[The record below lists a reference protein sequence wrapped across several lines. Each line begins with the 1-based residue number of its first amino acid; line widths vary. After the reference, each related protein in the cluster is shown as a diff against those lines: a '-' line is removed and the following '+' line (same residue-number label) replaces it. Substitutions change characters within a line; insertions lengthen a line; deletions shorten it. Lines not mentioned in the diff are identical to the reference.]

1 MINKQEIIIPHN
13 YTPRPY
19 QLGLWSAMIDDK
31 KKRAIYVWHR
41 RAGKDLLALNRIL
54 YSAMFEAVGTYWHI
68 FPSYA
73 QGAKSVWQET
83 NSEGRKYIDYIPG
96 ELIAKK
102 NEKELKITLKN
113 GSIYQIV
120 GSDNPDSLRG
130 AGIKGAVFSEYAE
143 QDPRAWGTIQPM
155 LLENN
160 GWAMFNFTPKGQ
172 NHAYELY
179 KMAQKMP
186 EVWHSEIKTAE
197 ETGVFTQEQLEQVKA
212 EILSEGKT
220 LDFFNQ
226 EFLCSFNNP
235 IEGAYYSKIIDDL
248 EKQEK
253 IGKFEW
259 ERQLP
264 VYTFWDL
271 GVGDA
276 TTIWF
281 AQFIGKEIR
290 IIDYIEDN
298 NRGLDSYIKEVKDK
312 PYIYQEHYAPHDISI
327 REFSNGKSRIETALE
342 LGLRF
347 LIAPKLSIDDGINA
361 VRSILPKC
369 FFNEA
374 TTRRGLLTLKNYKK
388 DFDNK
393 NNTFKLQPKHD
404 WASHGADAFRYLAVS
419 YRENIGQSITTDD
432 YILEEFM
439 NASNRNT
446 ITGY

>member
-13 YTPRPY
+13 YKPRPY
-19 QLGLWSAMIDDK
+19 QMGLWNAMIDEK

-83 NSEGRKYIDYIPG
+83 NSEGRKYIDYIPQ

-172 NHAYELY
+172 NHAYELF

-235 IEGAYYSKIIDDL
+235 IEGAYYSKIIDDID
-248 EKQEK
+248 KQGR
-253 IGKFEW
+253 IGNYPHNPA
-259 ERQLP
+259 LP

-281 AQFIGKEIR
+281 AQFIGNEVR

-298 NRGLDSYIKEVKDK
+298 NRGMNTYIKEVKDK
-312 PYIYQEHYAPHDISI
+312 PYIYEQHYAPHDIQI
-327 REFSNGKSRIETALE
+327 REFTNGKSRLETALE

-347 LIAPKLSIDDGINA
+347 MIAPKLSIEDGIDA
-361 VRSILPKC
+361 VRAILPKC

-374 TTRRGLLTLKNYKK
+374 TTRRGLLAIKNYKK
-388 DFDNK
+388 EFDNK

-419 YRENIGQSITTDD
+419 YRENIGQTKQRWDTALSSPIT
-432 YILEEFM
+432 Y
-439 NASNRNT
+439 
-446 ITGY
+446 

>member
-83 NSEGRKYIDYIPG
+83 NSEGRKYIDYIPQ

-186 EVWHSEIKTAE
+186 DVWHSEIKTAE
-197 ETGVFTQEQLEQVKA
+197 ETGVFTSEQLEQVKA

-248 EKQEK
+248 DKQGR
-253 IGKFEW
+253 IGNFPHNPA
-259 ERQLP
+259 LP
-264 VYTFWDL
+264 VFTFWDL

-281 AQFIGKEIR
+281 AQFVGNEIR

-312 PYIYQEHYAPHDISI
+312 TYIYEQHYAPHDIQI
-327 REFSNGKSRIETALE
+327 REFTNGKSRLETAYE

-347 LIAPKLSIDDGINA
+347 MIAPKLSIDDGINA

-388 DFDNK
+388 EFDNK

-419 YRENIGQSITTDD
+419 YRENIGQSRQRWDTAISSPIT
-432 YILEEFM
+432 Y
-439 NASNRNT
+439 
-446 ITGY
+446 

>member
-1 MINKQEIIIPHN
+1 MRNKQEIIIP
-13 YTPRPY
+13 YKYIPRPY
-19 QLGLWSAMIDDK
+19 QMGLWEAMIVRK
-31 KKRAIYVWHR
+31 IKRAIYVWHR
-41 RAGKDLLALNRIL
+41 RAGKDLEALNII
-54 YSAMFEAVGTYWHI
+54 MHEAVFGAIGTYWHI

-73 QGAKSVWQET
+73 QGAKSIWQET
-83 NSEGRKYIDYIPG
+83 NSKGRKYIDYIPK

-130 AGIKGAVFSEYAE
+130 AGIKGAVFSEFAE
-143 QDPRAWGTIQPM
+143 QDPRVWGTIQPM

-160 GWAMFNFTPKGQ
+160 GFAMFNFTPKGQ
-172 NHAYELY
+172 NHAYELF

-197 ETGVFTQEQLEQVKA
+197 ETGVFTKEQLEQVKS

-248 EKQEK
+248 EKQGR
-253 IGKFEW
+253 IGDYPW
-259 ERQLP
+259 ERRLP

-281 AQFIGKEIR
+281 AQFIRNEIR

-298 NRGLDSYIKEVKDK
+298 NKGLDSYIKEVKDK
-312 PYIYQEHYAPHDISI
+312 PYIYQDHYAPHDIVV
-327 REFSNGKSRIETALE
+327 REFTNGKSRIETALE

-347 LIAPKLSIDDGINA
+347 LITPKLSVDDGINA
-361 VRSILPKC
+361 VRAMLPKC

-374 TTRRGLLTLKNYKK
+374 TTRRGLLALKNYKK
-388 DFDNK
+388 EFDNK

-404 WASHGADAFRYLAVS
+404 WASHGADAFRYLAIS
-419 YRENIGQSITTDD
+419 YSENIGQQQQQQSH
-432 YILEEFM
+432 YIYQP
-439 NASNRNT
+439 T
-446 ITGY
+446 YY

>member
-54 YSAMFEAVGTYWHI
+54 FSAMFEAVGTYWHI

-83 NSEGRKYIDYIPG
+83 NSEGRKYIDYIPQ

-186 EVWHSEIKTAE
+186 DVWHSEIKTAE

-259 ERQLP
+259 EQQLP

-281 AQFIGKEIR
+281 AQFIDKEIR

-298 NRGLDSYIKEVKDK
+298 NKGLNSYIKEVKNK
-312 PYIYQEHYAPHDISI
+312 PYIYEQHYAPHDIQI

-347 LIAPKLSIDDGINA
+347 SIAPRLSVEDGINA
-361 VRSILPKC
+361 VRSILHKC
-369 FFNEA
+369 FFNES
-374 TTRRGLLTLKNYKK
+374 TTKKGLLALKNYKK

-393 NNTFKLQPKHD
+393 NNVFKLQPKHD

-419 YRENIGQSITTDD
+419 YRKDIAQSSIQDE

-439 NASNRNT
+439 NASNRNA

>member
-1 MINKQEIIIPHN
+1 MMINKQEIIIPHN

-83 NSEGRKYIDYIPG
+83 NSEGRKYIDYIPQ

-186 EVWHSEIKTAE
+186 DVWHSEIKTAE
-197 ETGVFTQEQLEQVKA
+197 ETGVFTSEQLEQVKA

-248 EKQEK
+248 DKQGR
-253 IGKFEW
+253 IGNFPHNPA
-259 ERQLP
+259 LP
-264 VYTFWDL
+264 VFTFWDL

-281 AQFIGKEIR
+281 AQFVGNEIR

-312 PYIYQEHYAPHDISI
+312 TYIYEQHYAPHDIQI
-327 REFSNGKSRIETALE
+327 REFTNGKSRLETAYE

-347 LIAPKLSIDDGINA
+347 MIAPKLSIDDGINA

-388 DFDNK
+388 EFDNK

-419 YRENIGQSITTDD
+419 YRENIGQSRQRWDTAISSPIT
-432 YILEEFM
+432 Y
-439 NASNRNT
+439 
-446 ITGY
+446 

>member
-13 YTPRPY
+13 YKPRPY
-19 QLGLWSAMIDDK
+19 QMGLWDAMINDK

-83 NSEGRKYIDYIPG
+83 NSEGRKYIDYIPQ

-197 ETGVFTQEQLEQVKA
+197 QTGVFTQEQLEQVKA

-235 IEGAYYSKIIDDL
+235 IEGAYYSKIIDDI
-248 EKQEK
+248 EKQGK
-253 IGKFEW
+253 IGNYPYDPA
-259 ERQLP
+259 LP

-281 AQFIGKEIR
+281 AQFINKEIR

-298 NRGLDSYIKEVKDK
+298 NRGMNTYIKEVKDK
-312 PYIYQEHYAPHDISI
+312 PYIYEQHYAPHDIQI
-327 REFSNGKSRIETALE
+327 REFTNGKSRLETALE

-347 LIAPKLSIDDGINA
+347 MIAPKLSIEDGIDA
-361 VRSILPKC
+361 VRAILPKC

-374 TTRRGLLTLKNYKK
+374 TTRRGLLTIKNYKK
-388 DFDNK
+388 EFDNK

-419 YRENIGQSITTDD
+419 YRENIGQTKQRWDTAISSPIT
-432 YILEEFM
+432 Y
-439 NASNRNT
+439 
-446 ITGY
+446 

>member
-1 MINKQEIIIPHN
+1 MNNNKLEIQIPYN
-13 YTPRPY
+13 YTPRLY
-19 QLGLWSAMIDDK
+19 QLGVWNAMIIDK
-31 KKRAIYVWHR
+31 IKRAIYVWHR

-54 YSAMFEAVGTYWHI
+54 FSAIFEAVGTYWHI

-83 NSEGRKYIDYIPG
+83 NSEGRKYIDYIPKS
-96 ELIAKK
+96 LIAKK

-143 QDPRAWGTIQPM
+143 QDPRAWATIQPM

-172 NHAYELY
+172 NHAYELF

-248 EKQEK
+248 DKQGR
-253 IGKFEW
+253 IGNYPW
-259 ERQLP
+259 EQQLP

-281 AQFIGKEIR
+281 AQFIGNEIR

-298 NRGLDSYIKEVKDK
+298 NRGLASYIKEVKDK
-312 PYIYQEHYAPHDISI
+312 PYIYEQHFAPHDIQI
-327 REFSNGKSRIETALE
+327 REFSNGKSRLETAME

-347 LIAPKLSIDDGINA
+347 SIAPKLSIEDGIDA
-361 VRSILPKC
+361 VRAILPKC
-369 FFNEA
+369 FFNET

-388 DFDNK
+388 EFDNK

-419 YRENIGQSITTDD
+419 YRKDISQAKQQWDTAISSPL
-432 YILEEFM
+432 Y
-439 NASNRNT
+439 
-446 ITGY
+446 Y

>member
-1 MINKQEIIIPHN
+1 MINKQQLTIPHN
-13 YTPRPY
+13 YTPRTY
-19 QLGLWSAMIDDK
+19 QMNLWRAMIEDK

-41 RAGKDLLALNRIL
+41 RAGKDLLALNVIIYQAL
-54 YSAMFEAVGTYWHI
+54 FGAVGTYWHI

-83 NSEGRKYIDYIPG
+83 NSEGRKYIDYIPR

-102 NEKELKITLKN
+102 NEKELKITFKN

-130 AGIKGAVFSEYAE
+130 AGIKGAVFSEFAE

-160 GWAMFNFTPKGQ
+160 GFAMFNFTPKGQ
-172 NHAYELY
+172 NHAYELF

-197 ETGVFTQEQLEQVKA
+197 ETGVFTKEQLEQVKA

-248 EKQEK
+248 DKQGR
-253 IGKFEW
+253 IGNYPW

-276 TTIWF
+276 NTIWF
-281 AQFIGKEIR
+281 AQFIRNEVR

-298 NRGLDSYIKEVKDK
+298 NRGLDSYVKEVKDK
-312 PYIYQEHYAPHDISI
+312 PYIYADHYAPHDIVI
-327 REFSNGKSRIETALE
+327 REYTNGKARIETALE

-347 LIAPKLSIDDGINA
+347 LIAPKLLIDDGHDA
-361 VRSILPKC
+361 VRKILPSC
-369 FFNEA
+369 FFNET
-374 TTRRGLLTLKNYKK
+374 TTRRGLLALKNYKK
-388 DFDNK
+388 EFDNK
-393 NNTFKLQPKHD
+393 NNTFKLYPKHD

-419 YRENIGQSITTDD
+419 YRENIGQQQQQQSH
-432 YILEEFM
+432 YIYQP
-439 NASNRNT
+439 T
-446 ITGY
+446 YY

>member
-19 QLGLWSAMIDDK
+19 QLGLWSAMIDNK

-83 NSEGRKYIDYIPG
+83 NSEGRKYIDYIPQ

-186 EVWHSEIKTAE
+186 DVWHSEIKTAE

-253 IGKFEW
+253 IGKYEW

-312 PYIYQEHYAPHDISI
+312 TYIYEQHYAPHDIQI
-327 REFSNGKSRIETALE
+327 REFTNGKSRIETALE

-419 YRENIGQSITTDD
+419 YRENISQSITTDD
-432 YILEEFM
+432 YVLEEFM

>member
-13 YTPRPY
+13 YKPRPY
-19 QLGLWSAMIDDK
+19 QMGLWDAMINDK

-83 NSEGRKYIDYIPG
+83 NSEGRKYIDYIPQ

-172 NHAYELY
+172 NHAYELF

-235 IEGAYYSKIIDDL
+235 IEGAYYSKIIDDID
-248 EKQEK
+248 KQGR
-253 IGKFEW
+253 IGNYPYNPA
-259 ERQLP
+259 LP

-281 AQFIGKEIR
+281 AQFIGDEVR

-298 NRGLDSYIKEVKDK
+298 NRGMNTYIKEAKDK
-312 PYIYQEHYAPHDISI
+312 PYIYEQHYAPHDIQI
-327 REFSNGKSRIETALE
+327 REFTNGKSRLETALE

-347 LIAPKLSIDDGINA
+347 MIAPKLSIEDGIDA
-361 VRSILPKC
+361 VRAILPKC

-374 TTRRGLLTLKNYKK
+374 TTRRGLLTIKNYKK
-388 DFDNK
+388 EFDNK

-419 YRENIGQSITTDD
+419 YRENIGQTKQRWDTAISSPIT
-432 YILEEFM
+432 Y
-439 NASNRNT
+439 
-446 ITGY
+446 

>member
-19 QLGLWSAMIDDK
+19 QLGLWNAMIDDK

-83 NSEGRKYIDYIPG
+83 NSEGRKYIDYIPQ

-186 EVWHSEIKTAE
+186 DVWHSEIKTAE
-197 ETGVFTQEQLEQVKA
+197 ETGVFTSEQLEQVKA

-248 EKQEK
+248 DKQGR
-253 IGKFEW
+253 IGNFPHNPA
-259 ERQLP
+259 LP
-264 VYTFWDL
+264 VFTFWDL

-281 AQFIGKEIR
+281 AQFVGNEIR

-312 PYIYQEHYAPHDISI
+312 TYIYEQHYAPHDIQI
-327 REFSNGKSRIETALE
+327 REFTNGKSRLETAYE

-347 LIAPKLSIDDGINA
+347 MIAPKLSIDDGINA

-388 DFDNK
+388 EFDNK

-419 YRENIGQSITTDD
+419 YRENIGQSRQRWDTAISSPIT
-432 YILEEFM
+432 Y
-439 NASNRNT
+439 
-446 ITGY
+446 

>member
-1 MINKQEIIIPHN
+1 LNNNKLEIQIPHN
-13 YTPRPY
+13 YTPRLY
-19 QLGLWSAMIDDK
+19 QLGLWNAMIIDK
-31 KKRAIYVWHR
+31 KKRVIYVWHR

-83 NSEGRKYIDYIPG
+83 NSEGRKYIDYIPKS
-96 ELIAKK
+96 LIAKK

-143 QDPRAWGTIQPM
+143 QDPRAWATIQPM

-172 NHAYELY
+172 NHAYELF

-248 EKQEK
+248 DKQGR
-253 IGKFEW
+253 IGNYPW
-259 ERQLP
+259 EQQLP

-281 AQFIGKEIR
+281 AQFIGNEIR

-298 NRGLDSYIKEVKDK
+298 NRGLNSYIKEVKDK
-312 PYIYQEHYAPHDISI
+312 PYIYEQHFAPHDIQI
-327 REFSNGKSRIETALE
+327 REFSNGKSRLETAME

-347 LIAPKLSIDDGINA
+347 SIAPKLSIEDGIDA

-369 FFNEA
+369 FFNET

-388 DFDNK
+388 EFDNK

-419 YRENIGQSITTDD
+419 YRKDISQAKQQWDTAISSPL
-432 YILEEFM
+432 Y
-439 NASNRNT
+439 
-446 ITGY
+446 Y

>member
-13 YTPRPY
+13 YKPRPY
-19 QLGLWSAMIDDK
+19 QMGLWDAMINDK

-83 NSEGRKYIDYIPG
+83 NSEGRKYIDYIPQ

-197 ETGVFTQEQLEQVKA
+197 ETGVFTQQQLEQVKA

-235 IEGAYYSKIIDDL
+235 IEGAYYSKIIDDID
-248 EKQEK
+248 KQGR
-253 IGKFEW
+253 IGNYPYNPA
-259 ERQLP
+259 LP

-281 AQFIGKEIR
+281 AQFIGDEVR

-298 NRGLDSYIKEVKDK
+298 NRGMNTYIKEVKDK
-312 PYIYQEHYAPHDISI
+312 PYIYEQHYAPHDIQI
-327 REFSNGKSRIETALE
+327 REFTNGKSRLETALE

-347 LIAPKLSIDDGINA
+347 MIAPKLSIEDGIDA
-361 VRSILPKC
+361 VRAILPKC
-369 FFNEA
+369 FFNEP
-374 TTRRGLLTLKNYKK
+374 TTRRGLLTIKNYKK
-388 DFDNK
+388 EFDNK

-419 YRENIGQSITTDD
+419 YRENIGQTKQRWDTAISSPIT
-432 YILEEFM
+432 Y
-439 NASNRNT
+439 
-446 ITGY
+446 

>member
-1 MINKQEIIIPHN
+1 MIE
-13 YTPRPY
+13 Y
-19 QLGLWSAMIDDK
+19 K

-54 YSAMFEAVGTYWHI
+54 YAGLFEAVGTYWHI

-73 QGAKSVWQET
+73 QGAKSIWQET
-83 NSEGRKYIDYIPG
+83 NSEGRKYIDYIPR

-130 AGIKGAVFSEYAE
+130 AGIKGAVFSEFAE
-143 QDPRAWGTIQPM
+143 QDPRVWGTIQPM

-160 GWAMFNFTPKGQ
+160 GFAMFNFTPKGQ

-186 EVWHSEIKTAE
+186 DVWHSEIKTAE
-197 ETGVFTQEQLEQVKA
+197 ETGVFTKEQLEQVKA

-248 EKQEK
+248 DKQGR
-253 IGKFEW
+253 IGNYPW

-264 VYTFWDL
+264 VSTFWDL

-281 AQFIGKEIR
+281 AQFIRNEIR

-298 NRGLDSYIKEVKDK
+298 NKGLDSYIKEVKDK
-312 PYIYQEHYAPHDISI
+312 PYIYQDHYAPHDIVV

-347 LIAPKLSIDDGINA
+347 LIAPKLSVDDGINA
-361 VRSILPKC
+361 VRKILPSC
-369 FFNEA
+369 FFNET
-374 TTRRGLLTLKNYKK
+374 TTRRGLLALKNYKK
-388 DFDNK
+388 EFDNK

-404 WASHGADAFRYLAVS
+404 WASHGADAFRYLAIS
-419 YRENIGQSITTDD
+419 YSENIGQQQQQQSH
-432 YILEEFM
+432 YIYKP
-439 NASNRNT
+439 T
-446 ITGY
+446 YY

>member
-1 MINKQEIIIPHN
+1 MTNKQEIIIPHN

-19 QLGLWSAMIDDK
+19 QMGLWSAMIDNK

-83 NSEGRKYIDYIPG
+83 NSEGRKYIDYIPQ

-197 ETGVFTQEQLEQVKA
+197 ETGVFTSEQLEQVKA

-248 EKQEK
+248 DKQGR
-253 IGKFEW
+253 IGDYPW

-264 VYTFWDL
+264 VFTFWDL

-312 PYIYQEHYAPHDISI
+312 TYIYEQHYAPHDIQI
-327 REFSNGKSRIETALE
+327 REFTNGKSRLETAYE

-347 LIAPKLSIDDGINA
+347 MIAPKLSIDDGINA

-388 DFDNK
+388 EFDNK

-419 YRENIGQSITTDD
+419 YRENIGQSRQRWDTAISSPIT
-432 YILEEFM
+432 Y
-439 NASNRNT
+439 
-446 ITGY
+446 

>member
-19 QLGLWSAMIDDK
+19 QMGLWDAMISDK

-83 NSEGRKYIDYIPG
+83 NSEGRKYIDYIPQ

-172 NHAYELY
+172 NHAYELF

-186 EVWHSEIKTAE
+186 EVWHSEIKTAK

-235 IEGAYYSKIIDDL
+235 IEGAYYSKIIDDID
-248 EKQEK
+248 KQGR
-253 IGKFEW
+253 IGNYPYNPA
-259 ERQLP
+259 LP

-281 AQFIGKEIR
+281 AQFIGNEIR

-298 NRGLDSYIKEVKDK
+298 NRGMNTYIKEVKDK
-312 PYIYQEHYAPHDISI
+312 AYIYEQHYAPHDIQI
-327 REFSNGKSRIETALE
+327 REFTNGKSRLETALE

-347 LIAPKLSIDDGINA
+347 MIAPKLSIEDGIDA
-361 VRSILPKC
+361 VRAILPKC

-374 TTRRGLLTLKNYKK
+374 TTRRGLLTIKNYKK
-388 DFDNK
+388 EFDNK

-419 YRENIGQSITTDD
+419 YRENIGQTKQQWDTALSSPIT
-432 YILEEFM
+432 Y
-439 NASNRNT
+439 
-446 ITGY
+446 

>member
-1 MINKQEIIIPHN
+1 MGLWDAMIN
-13 YTPRPY
+13 
-19 QLGLWSAMIDDK
+19 DK

-83 NSEGRKYIDYIPG
+83 NSEGRKYIDYIPQ

-197 ETGVFTQEQLEQVKA
+197 ETGVFTVEQLEQVKA

-235 IEGAYYSKIIDDL
+235 IEGAYYSKIIDDID
-248 EKQEK
+248 KQGR
-253 IGKFEW
+253 IGNYPHNPA
-259 ERQLP
+259 LP

-281 AQFIGKEIR
+281 AQFIGNEVR

-298 NRGLDSYIKEVKDK
+298 NRGMNTYIKEVKDK
-312 PYIYQEHYAPHDISI
+312 LYIYEQHYAPHDIQI
-327 REFSNGKSRIETALE
+327 REFTNGKSRLETALE

-347 LIAPKLSIDDGINA
+347 MIAPKLSIEDGIDA
-361 VRSILPKC
+361 VRAILPKC

-374 TTRRGLLTLKNYKK
+374 TTRRGLLTIKNYKK
-388 DFDNK
+388 EFDNK

-419 YRENIGQSITTDD
+419 YRENIGQTKQRWDTALCSPIT
-432 YILEEFM
+432 Y
-439 NASNRNT
+439 
-446 ITGY
+446 

>member
-83 NSEGRKYIDYIPG
+83 NSEGRKYIDYIPQ

-248 EKQEK
+248 DKQGR
-253 IGKFEW
+253 ISDYPHNPA
-259 ERQLP
+259 LP
-264 VYTFWDL
+264 VFTFWDL

-281 AQFIGKEIR
+281 AQFIGNEIR

-312 PYIYQEHYAPHDISI
+312 IYIYEQHYAPHDIQI
-327 REFSNGKSRIETALE
+327 REFTNGKSRLETAYE

-388 DFDNK
+388 EFDNK

-419 YRENIGQSITTDD
+419 YRENIGQSRQRWDTAISSPIT
-432 YILEEFM
+432 Y
-439 NASNRNT
+439 
-446 ITGY
+446 

>member
-13 YTPRPY
+13 YKPRPY
-19 QLGLWSAMIDDK
+19 QMGLWDAMINDK

-83 NSEGRKYIDYIPG
+83 NSEGRKYIDYIPQ

-197 ETGVFTQEQLEQVKA
+197 ETGVFTVEQLEQVKA

-235 IEGAYYSKIIDDL
+235 IEGAYYSKIIDDID
-248 EKQEK
+248 KQGR
-253 IGKFEW
+253 IGNYPHNPA
-259 ERQLP
+259 LP

-281 AQFIGKEIR
+281 AQFIGNEVR

-298 NRGLDSYIKEVKDK
+298 NRGMNTYIKEVKDK
-312 PYIYQEHYAPHDISI
+312 LYIYEQHYAPHDIQI
-327 REFSNGKSRIETALE
+327 REFTNGKSRLETALE

-347 LIAPKLSIDDGINA
+347 MIAPKLSIEDGIDA
-361 VRSILPKC
+361 VRAILPKC

-374 TTRRGLLTLKNYKK
+374 TTRRGLLTIKNYKK
-388 DFDNK
+388 EFDNK

-419 YRENIGQSITTDD
+419 YRENIGQTKQRWDTALCSPIT
-432 YILEEFM
+432 Y
-439 NASNRNT
+439 
-446 ITGY
+446 

>member
-1 MINKQEIIIPHN
+1 MTNINKQELIIPHN
-13 YTPRPY
+13 YQPRAY

-54 YSAMFEAVGTYWHI
+54 YSACFEAIGTYWHI

-83 NSEGRKYIDYIPG
+83 NSEGRKYIDYIPKS
-96 ELIAKK
+96 LIAKR

-172 NHAYELY
+172 NHAYELF

-186 EVWHSEIKTAE
+186 DVWHSEIKTAE
-197 ETGVFTQEQLEQVKA
+197 ETGVFTSEQLEQVKA

-248 EKQEK
+248 DKQGR
-253 IGKFEW
+253 IGNYPW

-264 VYTFWDL
+264 VFTFWDL

-281 AQFIGKEIR
+281 AQFINNEIR

-298 NRGLDSYIKEVKDK
+298 NKGLNSYIKEVKDK
-312 PYIYQEHYAPHDISI
+312 PYIYEQHYAPHDIQI
-327 REFSNGKSRIETALE
+327 REFSNGKSRLETAME

-347 LIAPKLSIDDGINA
+347 MIAPKLSIEDGIDA

-369 FFNEA
+369 FFNET

-388 DFDNK
+388 EFDNK
-393 NNTFKLQPKHD
+393 NNVFKLQPKHY

-419 YRENIGQSITTDD
+419 YRKDIAQAMHKPD
-432 YILEEFM
+432 YAEPWKL
-439 NASNRNT
+439 NYR
-446 ITGY
+446 

>member
-13 YTPRPY
+13 YKPRPY
-19 QLGLWSAMIDDK
+19 QMGLWDAMIEHK

-83 NSEGRKYIDYIPG
+83 NSEGRKYIDYIPQ
-96 ELIAKK
+96 ELVAKK

-172 NHAYELY
+172 NHAYELF

-235 IEGAYYSKIIDDL
+235 IEGAYYSKIIDDID
-248 EKQEK
+248 KQGR
-253 IGKFEW
+253 IGNYPHNPA
-259 ERQLP
+259 LP

-281 AQFIGKEIR
+281 AQFIGNEVR

-298 NRGLDSYIKEVKDK
+298 NRGMNTYIKEVKDK
-312 PYIYQEHYAPHDISI
+312 PYIYEQHYAPHDIQI
-327 REFSNGKSRIETALE
+327 REFTNGKSRLETALE

-347 LIAPKLSIDDGINA
+347 MIAPKLSIEDGIDA
-361 VRSILPKC
+361 VRAILPKC

-388 DFDNK
+388 EFDNK

-419 YRENIGQSITTDD
+419 YRENIGQTKQQWDTALSSPIT
-432 YILEEFM
+432 Y
-439 NASNRNT
+439 
-446 ITGY
+446 

>member
-1 MINKQEIIIPHN
+1 MD
-13 YTPRPY
+13 
-19 QLGLWSAMIDDK
+19 LWQAMIEDK

-41 RAGKDLLALNRIL
+41 RAGKDLLALNVIIYQAL
-54 YSAMFEAVGTYWHI
+54 FGAVGTYWHI

-83 NSEGRKYIDYIPG
+83 NSEGRKYIDYIPKQ
-96 ELIAKK
+96 LIAKK
-102 NEKELKITLKN
+102 NEKELKITFKN

-130 AGIKGAVFSEYAE
+130 AGIKGAVFSEFAE

-160 GWAMFNFTPKGQ
+160 GFAMFNFTPKGQ
-172 NHAYELY
+172 NHAYELF

-197 ETGVFTQEQLEQVKA
+197 ETGVFSQEQLEQVKS
-212 EILSEGKT
+212 EILAEGKT

-248 EKQEK
+248 DKQGR
-253 IGKFEW
+253 IGNYPW

-276 TTIWF
+276 NTIWF
-281 AQFIGKEIR
+281 AQFIRNEVR

-298 NRGLDSYIKEVKDK
+298 NKGLDSYIKEVKDK
-312 PYIYQEHYAPHDISI
+312 PYIYADHYAPHDIVI
-327 REFSNGKSRIETALE
+327 REYTNGKARIETALE

-347 LIAPKLSIDDGINA
+347 LIAPKLSIDDGHDA
-361 VRSILPKC
+361 VRKILPSC
-369 FFNEA
+369 FFNET
-374 TTRRGLLTLKNYKK
+374 TTRRGLLALKNYKK
-388 DFDNK
+388 EFDNK
-393 NNTFKLQPKHD
+393 NNTFKLYPKHD

-419 YRENIGQSITTDD
+419 YRENIGQQQHQQTH
-432 YILEEFM
+432 YIYKP
-439 NASNRNT
+439 T
-446 ITGY
+446 YY

>member
-13 YTPRPY
+13 YKPRLY
-19 QLGLWSAMIDDK
+19 QMGLWDAMINDK

-83 NSEGRKYIDYIPG
+83 NSEGRKYIDYIPQ

-172 NHAYELY
+172 NHAYELF

-186 EVWHSEIKTAE
+186 DVWHSEIKTAE
-197 ETGVFTQEQLEQVKA
+197 ETGVFTQQQLEQVKA

-235 IEGAYYSKIIDDL
+235 IEGAYYSKIIDDID
-248 EKQEK
+248 KQGR
-253 IGKFEW
+253 IGNYPYDPA
-259 ERQLP
+259 LP

-281 AQFIGKEIR
+281 AQFIGNEIR

-298 NRGLDSYIKEVKDK
+298 NRGMNTYIKEVKDK
-312 PYIYQEHYAPHDISI
+312 PYIYEQHYAPHDIQI
-327 REFSNGKSRIETALE
+327 REFTNGKSRLETALE

-347 LIAPKLSIDDGINA
+347 MIAPKLSIEDGIDA
-361 VRSILPKC
+361 VRAILPKC
-369 FFNEA
+369 FFNEP
-374 TTRRGLLTLKNYKK
+374 TTRRGLLTIKNYKK
-388 DFDNK
+388 EFDNK

-419 YRENIGQSITTDD
+419 YRENIGQTKQRWDTAISSPIT
-432 YILEEFM
+432 Y
-439 NASNRNT
+439 
-446 ITGY
+446 

>member
-1 MINKQEIIIPHN
+1 MTNKQEIIIPHN
-13 YTPRPY
+13 YKPRPY
-19 QLGLWSAMIDDK
+19 QIDLWRAMIEYK

-54 YSAMFEAVGTYWHI
+54 YGAMFEAVGTYWHI

-73 QGAKSVWQET
+73 QGAKSIWQET
-83 NSEGRKYIDYIPG
+83 NSEGRKYIDYIPR

-143 QDPRAWGTIQPM
+143 QDPRVWGTIQPM

-160 GWAMFNFTPKGQ
+160 GFAMFNFTPKGQ

-186 EVWHSEIKTAE
+186 DVWHSEIKTAE
-197 ETGVFTQEQLEQVKA
+197 ETGVFTKEQLEQVKS

-248 EKQEK
+248 DKQGR

-281 AQFIGKEIR
+281 AQFIRNEIR

-312 PYIYQEHYAPHDISI
+312 PYIYADHYAPHDIVV
-327 REFSNGKSRIETALE
+327 REFTNGKSRIETALE

-347 LIAPKLSIDDGINA
+347 LITPKLSVDDGINA

-374 TTRRGLLTLKNYKK
+374 TTRRGLLALKNYKK
-388 DFDNK
+388 EFDNK

-404 WASHGADAFRYLAVS
+404 WASHGADAFRYLAIS
-419 YRENIGQSITTDD
+419 YSENIGQQQQQQSH
-432 YILEEFM
+432 YIYKP
-439 NASNRNT
+439 T
-446 ITGY
+446 YY

>member
-1 MINKQEIIIPHN
+1 MYPQALLELMINKQQIIIPHN
-13 YTPRPY
+13 YKPRDY
-19 QLGLWSAMIDDK
+19 QMDLWQAMIEYK
-31 KKRAIYVWHR
+31 KKRVIYVWHR

-73 QGAKSVWQET
+73 QGAKSIWQET
-83 NSEGRKYIDYIPG
+83 NSEGRKYIDYIPR

-143 QDPRAWGTIQPM
+143 QDPRVWGTIQPM

-160 GWAMFNFTPKGQ
+160 GFAMFNFTPKGQ

-186 EVWHSEIKTAE
+186 DVWHSEIKTAE
-197 ETGVFTQEQLEQVKA
+197 ETGVFSQEQLEQVKS

-248 EKQEK
+248 DKQGK

-281 AQFIGKEIR
+281 AQFIRNEIR

-312 PYIYQEHYAPHDISI
+312 PYIYADHYAPHDIVV
-327 REFSNGKSRIETALE
+327 REFTNGKSRIETALE

-347 LIAPKLSIDDGINA
+347 LIAPKLSVDDGINA
-361 VRSILPKC
+361 VRKILPSC

-374 TTRRGLLTLKNYKK
+374 TTRRGLLALKNYKK
-388 DFDNK
+388 EFDNK

-404 WASHGADAFRYLAVS
+404 WASHGADAFRYLAIS
-419 YRENIGQSITTDD
+419 YSENIGQQQRQTHYD
-432 YILEEFM
+432 YQQIH
-439 NASNRNT
+439 
-446 ITGY
+446 Y

>member
-13 YTPRPY
+13 YQPRPY
-19 QLGLWSAMIDDK
+19 QMGLWNAMIDDK

-83 NSEGRKYIDYIPG
+83 NSEGRKYIDYIPQ

-197 ETGVFTQEQLEQVKA
+197 ETGVFTQEQLEQVRA

-248 EKQEK
+248 DKQGR
-253 IGKFEW
+253 IGDYPHNPA
-259 ERQLP
+259 LP
-264 VYTFWDL
+264 VFTFWDL
-271 GVGDA
+271 GIGDA

-281 AQFIGKEIR
+281 AQFVGNEIR

-298 NRGLDSYIKEVKDK
+298 NRGLASYIKEVKDK
-312 PYIYQEHYAPHDISI
+312 TYVYEQHYAPHDIQI
-327 REFSNGKSRIETALE
+327 REFSNGKSRLETAYE

-347 LIAPKLSIDDGINA
+347 MIAPKLSIDDGIDA

-388 DFDNK
+388 EFDNK

-419 YRENIGQSITTDD
+419 YRENIGQSRQRWDTAISSPTT
-432 YILEEFM
+432 Y
-439 NASNRNT
+439 
-446 ITGY
+446 

>member
-1 MINKQEIIIPHN
+1 M
-13 YTPRPY
+13 
-19 QLGLWSAMIDDK
+19 GLWDAMIESK

-83 NSEGRKYIDYIPG
+83 NSEGRKYIDYIPQ

-235 IEGAYYSKIIDDL
+235 IEGAYYSKIIDDID
-248 EKQEK
+248 KQGR
-253 IGKFEW
+253 IGNYPYNPA
-259 ERQLP
+259 LP

-281 AQFIGKEIR
+281 AQFIGNEVR

-298 NRGLDSYIKEVKDK
+298 NRGMNTYIKEVKDK
-312 PYIYQEHYAPHDISI
+312 PYIYEQHYAPHDIQI
-327 REFSNGKSRIETALE
+327 REFTNGKSRLETALE

-347 LIAPKLSIDDGINA
+347 MIAPKLSIEDGIDA
-361 VRSILPKC
+361 VRAILPKC

-374 TTRRGLLTLKNYKK
+374 TTRRGLLTIKNYKK
-388 DFDNK
+388 EFDNK

-419 YRENIGQSITTDD
+419 YRENIGQTKQRWDTALSSPIT
-432 YILEEFM
+432 Y
-439 NASNRNT
+439 
-446 ITGY
+446 

>member
-13 YTPRPY
+13 YKPRPY
-19 QLGLWSAMIDDK
+19 QMGLWDAMIESK

-83 NSEGRKYIDYIPG
+83 NSEGRKYIDYIPQ

-235 IEGAYYSKIIDDL
+235 IEGAYYSKIIDDID
-248 EKQEK
+248 KQGR
-253 IGKFEW
+253 IGNYPYDPA
-259 ERQLP
+259 LP

-281 AQFIGKEIR
+281 AQFIGNEVR

-298 NRGLDSYIKEVKDK
+298 NRGMNTYIKEVKDK
-312 PYIYQEHYAPHDISI
+312 PYIYEQHYAPHDIQI
-327 REFSNGKSRIETALE
+327 REFTNGKSRLETALE

-347 LIAPKLSIDDGINA
+347 MIAPKLSIEDGIDA

-369 FFNEA
+369 FFNEP
-374 TTRRGLLTLKNYKK
+374 TTRRGLLTIKNYKK
-388 DFDNK
+388 EFDNK

-419 YRENIGQSITTDD
+419 YRENIGQTKQRWDTALSSPIT
-432 YILEEFM
+432 Y
-439 NASNRNT
+439 
-446 ITGY
+446 

>member
-13 YTPRPY
+13 YKPRPY
-19 QLGLWSAMIDDK
+19 QMGLWDAMISEK

-83 NSEGRKYIDYIPG
+83 NSEGRKYIDYIPQ

-172 NHAYELY
+172 NHAYELF

-186 EVWHSEIKTAE
+186 DVWHSEIKTAE
-197 ETGVFTQEQLEQVKA
+197 ETGVFTQQQLEQVKA

-235 IEGAYYSKIIDDL
+235 IEGAYYSKIIDDID
-248 EKQEK
+248 KQGR
-253 IGKFEW
+253 IGNYPYDPA
-259 ERQLP
+259 LP

-281 AQFIGKEIR
+281 AQFIGNEVR

-298 NRGLDSYIKEVKDK
+298 NRGMNTYIKEVKDK
-312 PYIYQEHYAPHDISI
+312 PYIYEQHYAPHDIQI
-327 REFSNGKSRIETALE
+327 REFTNGKSRLETALE

-347 LIAPKLSIDDGINA
+347 MIAPKLSIEDGIDA
-361 VRSILPKC
+361 VRAILPKC
-369 FFNEA
+369 FFNEP
-374 TTRRGLLTLKNYKK
+374 TTRRGLLTIKNYKK
-388 DFDNK
+388 EFDNK

-419 YRENIGQSITTDD
+419 YRENIGQTKQRWDTAISSPIT
-432 YILEEFM
+432 Y
-439 NASNRNT
+439 
-446 ITGY
+446 

>member
-1 MINKQEIIIPHN
+1 LINKQEITIPHN

-19 QLGLWSAMIDDK
+19 QMDLWRAMIEDK

-41 RAGKDLLALNRIL
+41 RAGKDLLALNVIIYQAL
-54 YSAMFEAVGTYWHI
+54 FGAVGTYWHI

-83 NSEGRKYIDYIPG
+83 NSEGRKYIDYIPK

-102 NEKELKITLKN
+102 NEKELKITFKN

-130 AGIKGAVFSEYAE
+130 AGIKGAVFSEFAE

-160 GWAMFNFTPKGQ
+160 GFAMFNFTPKGQ
-172 NHAYELY
+172 NHAYELF

-186 EVWHSEIKTAE
+186 DVWHSEIKTAE
-197 ETGVFTQEQLEQVKA
+197 ETGVFTKEQLEQVKN
-212 EILSEGKT
+212 EILAEGKT

-226 EFLCSFNNP
+226 EFFCSFNNP

-248 EKQEK
+248 DKQGR
-253 IGKFEW
+253 IGNYPW

-276 TTIWF
+276 NAIWF
-281 AQFIGKEIR
+281 AQFISNEIR

-298 NRGLDSYIKEVKDK
+298 NRGMDTYIKEVKDK
-312 PYIYQEHYAPHDISI
+312 PYIYADHYAPHDIVI
-327 REFSNGKSRIETALE
+327 REYSNAKSRIETALE

-347 LIAPKLSIDDGINA
+347 NIAPNLPKQDGRDA

-369 FFNEA
+369 FFNKT
-374 TTRRGLLTLKNYKK
+374 TTRRGLLCLKNYKK
-388 DFDNK
+388 EFDNK
-393 NNTFKLQPKHD
+393 NNTFKLQPKHN

-419 YRENIGQSITTDD
+419 YRENIGQQQQQQSH
-432 YILEEFM
+432 YIYEQKF
-439 NASNRNT
+439 
-446 ITGY
+446 Y

>member
-1 MINKQEIIIPHN
+1 M
-13 YTPRPY
+13 
-19 QLGLWSAMIDDK
+19 GLWLAMIDDK

-83 NSEGRKYIDYIPG
+83 NSEGRKYIDYIPKS
-96 ELIAKK
+96 LIAKK

-143 QDPRAWGTIQPM
+143 QDPRAWATIQPM

-172 NHAYELY
+172 NHAYELF

-248 EKQEK
+248 DKQGR
-253 IGKFEW
+253 IGNYPW
-259 ERQLP
+259 EQQLP

-281 AQFIGKEIR
+281 AQFINNEIR

-298 NRGLDSYIKEVKDK
+298 NRGLASYIKEVKDK
-312 PYIYQEHYAPHDISI
+312 PYIYEQHFAPHDIQI
-327 REFSNGKSRIETALE
+327 REFSNGKSRLETAME

-347 LIAPKLSIDDGINA
+347 SIAPKLSIEDGIDA
-361 VRSILPKC
+361 VRAILTKC
-369 FFNEA
+369 FFNES

-388 DFDNK
+388 EFDNK

-419 YRENIGQSITTDD
+419 YRKDISQAKQQWDTAISSPL
-432 YILEEFM
+432 Y
-439 NASNRNT
+439 
-446 ITGY
+446 Y

>member
-1 MINKQEIIIPHN
+1 M
-13 YTPRPY
+13 
-19 QLGLWSAMIDDK
+19 GLWDAMIESK

-83 NSEGRKYIDYIPG
+83 NSEGRKYIDYIPQ

-197 ETGVFTQEQLEQVKA
+197 ETGVFTQQQLEQVKV

-235 IEGAYYSKIIDDL
+235 IEGAYYSKIIDDID
-248 EKQEK
+248 KQGR
-253 IGKFEW
+253 IGNYPYNPA
-259 ERQLP
+259 LP

-281 AQFIGKEIR
+281 AQFIGNEIR

-298 NRGLDSYIKEVKDK
+298 NRGMNTYIKEVKDK
-312 PYIYQEHYAPHDISI
+312 PYIYEQHYAPHDIQI
-327 REFSNGKSRIETALE
+327 REFTNGKSRLETALE

-347 LIAPKLSIDDGINA
+347 MIAPKLSIEDGIDA
-361 VRSILPKC
+361 VRAILPKC

-374 TTRRGLLTLKNYKK
+374 TTRRGLLTIKNYKK
-388 DFDNK
+388 EFDNK

-419 YRENIGQSITTDD
+419 YRENIGQTKQRWDTALSSPIT
-432 YILEEFM
+432 Y
-439 NASNRNT
+439 
-446 ITGY
+446 

>member
-1 MINKQEIIIPHN
+1 M
-13 YTPRPY
+13 
-19 QLGLWSAMIDDK
+19 GLWYAMISDK
-31 KKRAIYVWHR
+31 KKRSIYVWHR

-83 NSEGRKYIDYIPG
+83 NSEGRKYIDYIPQ

-186 EVWHSEIKTAE
+186 DVWHSEIKTAE

-235 IEGAYYSKIIDDL
+235 IEGAYYSKIIDDID
-248 EKQEK
+248 KQGR
-253 IGKFEW
+253 IGNYPYNPA
-259 ERQLP
+259 LP

-281 AQFIGKEIR
+281 AQFIGNEIR

-298 NRGLDSYIKEVKDK
+298 NRGMNTYIKEVKDK
-312 PYIYQEHYAPHDISI
+312 PYIYEQHYAPHDIQI
-327 REFSNGKSRIETALE
+327 REFTNGKSRLETALE

-347 LIAPKLSIDDGINA
+347 MIAPKLSIEDGIDA
-361 VRSILPKC
+361 VRAILPKC

-374 TTRRGLLTLKNYKK
+374 TTRRGLLTIKNYKK
-388 DFDNK
+388 EFDNK

-419 YRENIGQSITTDD
+419 YRENIGQTKQRWDTALSSPIT
-432 YILEEFM
+432 Y
-439 NASNRNT
+439 
-446 ITGY
+446 

>member
-13 YTPRPY
+13 YKPRPY
-19 QLGLWSAMIDDK
+19 QMGLWDAMIESK

-83 NSEGRKYIDYIPG
+83 NSEGRKYIDYIPQ

-197 ETGVFTQEQLEQVKA
+197 ETGVFTQDQLEQVKA

-235 IEGAYYSKIIDDL
+235 IEGAYYSKIIDDID
-248 EKQEK
+248 KQGR
-253 IGKFEW
+253 IGNYPYNPA
-259 ERQLP
+259 LP

-281 AQFIGKEIR
+281 AQFIGNEVR

-298 NRGLDSYIKEVKDK
+298 NRGMNTYIKEVKDK
-312 PYIYQEHYAPHDISI
+312 PYIYEQHFAPHDIQI
-327 REFSNGKSRIETALE
+327 REFTNGKSRLETALE

-347 LIAPKLSIDDGINA
+347 MIAPKLSIEDGIDA
-361 VRSILPKC
+361 VRAILPKC
-369 FFNEA
+369 FFNEP
-374 TTRRGLLTLKNYKK
+374 TTRRGLLTIKNYKK
-388 DFDNK
+388 EFDNK

-419 YRENIGQSITTDD
+419 YRENIGQTKQRWDTALSSPIT
-432 YILEEFM
+432 Y
-439 NASNRNT
+439 
-446 ITGY
+446 

>member
-1 MINKQEIIIPHN
+1 MD
-13 YTPRPY
+13 
-19 QLGLWSAMIDDK
+19 LWKAMIEDK

-54 YSAMFEAVGTYWHI
+54 YAGLFEAVGTYWHI

-73 QGAKSVWQET
+73 QGAKSIWQET
-83 NSEGRKYIDYIPG
+83 NSEGRKYIDYIPK

-143 QDPRAWGTIQPM
+143 QDPRVWGTIQPM

-160 GWAMFNFTPKGQ
+160 GFAMFNFTPKGQ
-172 NHAYELY
+172 NHAYELF

-197 ETGVFTQEQLEQVKA
+197 ETGVFTKEQLEQVKS

-248 EKQEK
+248 DKQGR
-253 IGKFEW
+253 IGNFEW

-281 AQFIGKEIR
+281 AQFIRNEIR

-298 NRGLDSYIKEVKDK
+298 NKGLDSYIKEVKDK
-312 PYIYQEHYAPHDISI
+312 PYIYADHYAPHDIVV
-327 REFSNGKSRIETALE
+327 REFTNGKSRIETALE

-347 LIAPKLSIDDGINA
+347 LITPKLSVDDGINA
-361 VRSILPKC
+361 TRAILPKC

-374 TTRRGLLTLKNYKK
+374 TTRRGLLALKNYKK
-388 DFDNK
+388 EFDNK

-404 WASHGADAFRYLAVS
+404 WASHGADAFRYLAIS
-419 YRENIGQSITTDD
+419 YSENIGQQQQQQSH
-432 YILEEFM
+432 YIYEQKF
-439 NASNRNT
+439 
-446 ITGY
+446 Y

>member
-19 QLGLWSAMIDDK
+19 QLGLWNAMIDDK

-83 NSEGRKYIDYIPG
+83 NSEGRKYIDYIPQ

-197 ETGVFTQEQLEQVKA
+197 ETGVFTSEQLEQVKA

-248 EKQEK
+248 DKQGR
-253 IGKFEW
+253 IGNFPHNPA
-259 ERQLP
+259 LP
-264 VYTFWDL
+264 VFTFWDL

-281 AQFIGKEIR
+281 AQFVGNEIR

-312 PYIYQEHYAPHDISI
+312 TYIYEQHYAPHDIQI
-327 REFSNGKSRIETALE
+327 REFTNGKSRLETAYE

-347 LIAPKLSIDDGINA
+347 MIAPKLSIDDGINA

-388 DFDNK
+388 EFDNK

-419 YRENIGQSITTDD
+419 YRENIGQSRQRWDTAISSPIT
-432 YILEEFM
+432 Y
-439 NASNRNT
+439 
-446 ITGY
+446 

>member
-13 YTPRPY
+13 YKPRPY
-19 QLGLWSAMIDDK
+19 QMGLWDAMISEK

-83 NSEGRKYIDYIPG
+83 NSEGRKYIDYIPQ

-197 ETGVFTQEQLEQVKA
+197 ETGVFTQQQLEQVKA

-235 IEGAYYSKIIDDL
+235 IEGAYYSKIIDDID
-248 EKQEK
+248 KQGR
-253 IGKFEW
+253 IGNYPYDPA
-259 ERQLP
+259 LP

-276 TTIWF
+276 NAIWF
-281 AQFIGKEIR
+281 AQFIGNEIR

-298 NRGLDSYIKEVKDK
+298 NRGMNTYIKEVKDK
-312 PYIYQEHYAPHDISI
+312 VYIYEEHYAPHDIVV
-327 REFSNGKSRIETALE
+327 REYTNGKARIETALE

-347 LIAPKLSIDDGINA
+347 MIAPKLSEDDGIDA
-361 VRSILPKC
+361 VRAILPKC
-369 FFNEA
+369 FFNEP
-374 TTRRGLLTLKNYKK
+374 TTRRGLLTIKNYKK
-388 DFDNK
+388 EFDNK

-419 YRENIGQSITTDD
+419 YRENIGQTKQRWDTAISSPIT
-432 YILEEFM
+432 Y
-439 NASNRNT
+439 
-446 ITGY
+446 

>member
-1 MINKQEIIIPHN
+1 M
-13 YTPRPY
+13 
-19 QLGLWSAMIDDK
+19 GLWNAMIIDK

-83 NSEGRKYIDYIPG
+83 NSEGRKYIDYIPQ

-235 IEGAYYSKIIDDL
+235 IEGAYYSKIIDDID
-248 EKQEK
+248 KQGR
-253 IGKFEW
+253 IGNYPYNPA
-259 ERQLP
+259 LP

-281 AQFIGKEIR
+281 AQFIGNEIR

-298 NRGLDSYIKEVKDK
+298 NRGMNTYIKEVKDK
-312 PYIYQEHYAPHDISI
+312 PYIYEQHYAPHDIQI
-327 REFSNGKSRIETALE
+327 REFTNGKSRLETALE

-347 LIAPKLSIDDGINA
+347 MISPKLSIEDGIDA
-361 VRSILPKC
+361 VRAILPKC

-374 TTRRGLLTLKNYKK
+374 TTRRGLLTIKNYKK
-388 DFDNK
+388 EFDNK
-393 NNTFKLQPKHD
+393 NNTFKMQPKHD

-419 YRENIGQSITTDD
+419 YRENIGQTKQRWDTAISSPIT
-432 YILEEFM
+432 Y
-439 NASNRNT
+439 
-446 ITGY
+446 

>member
-1 MINKQEIIIPHN
+1 MRNKQEIIIPYN
-13 YTPRPY
+13 YIPRPY
-19 QLGLWSAMIDDK
+19 QMGLWEAMIVRK
-31 KKRAIYVWHR
+31 IKRAIYVWHR
-41 RAGKDLLALNRIL
+41 RAGKDLEALNII
-54 YSAMFEAVGTYWHI
+54 MHEAVFGAIGTYWHI

-73 QGAKSVWQET
+73 QGAKSIWQET
-83 NSEGRKYIDYIPG
+83 NSKGRKYIDYIPK

-130 AGIKGAVFSEYAE
+130 AGIKGAVFSEFAE
-143 QDPRAWGTIQPM
+143 QDPRVWGTIQPM

-160 GWAMFNFTPKGQ
+160 GFAMFNFTPKGQ
-172 NHAYELY
+172 NHAYELF

-197 ETGVFTQEQLEQVKA
+197 ETGVFTKEQLEQVKS

-248 EKQEK
+248 EKQGR
-253 IGKFEW
+253 IGDYPW
-259 ERQLP
+259 ERRLP

-281 AQFIGKEIR
+281 AQFIRNEIR

-298 NRGLDSYIKEVKDK
+298 NKGLDSYIKEVKDK
-312 PYIYQEHYAPHDISI
+312 PYIYQDHYAPHDIVV
-327 REFSNGKSRIETALE
+327 REFTNGKSRIETALE

-347 LIAPKLSIDDGINA
+347 LITPKLSVDDGINA
-361 VRSILPKC
+361 VRAMLPKC

-374 TTRRGLLTLKNYKK
+374 TTRRGLLALKNYKK
-388 DFDNK
+388 EFDNK

-404 WASHGADAFRYLAVS
+404 WASHGADAFRYLAIS
-419 YRENIGQSITTDD
+419 YSENIGQQQQQQSH
-432 YILEEFM
+432 YIYQP
-439 NASNRNT
+439 T
-446 ITGY
+446 YY